1 MFLILKHLR
10 HAIMPLLVVLST
22 AASAE
27 VLTRTVEY
35 RQGDTLLEGY
45 LAYDTDGLARK
56 PGVLIVHEWTGL
68 GPYVKQRAEQLARLG
83 YVAFA
88 ADIYGKGVR
97 PDNPKDAGAT
107 ASIYKNNRP
116 LLRQRVAAGLEAL
129 RRQPGLDPARVA
141 AIGYC
146 FGGTTVLELARS
158 GADLKGVVS
167 FHGSLD
173 TPTPQDARNIHSKVL
188 VLHGADDP
196 FVPPEQLKAFE
207 DEMRGGKVDWQLV
220 KYSGAVHSFTNPEAG
235 NDNAKGAAY
244 NATADRRS
252 WQAMQ
257 GFFKEI
263 LE

>member
-158 GADLKGVVS
+158 GADLKGRRELPRQPR
-167 FHGSLD
+167 HAD
-173 TPTPQDARNIHSKVL
+173 TAGCQEHSQQ
-188 VLHGADDP
+188 GA
-196 FVPPEQLKAFE
+196 
-207 DEMRGGKVDWQLV
+207 G
-220 KYSGAVHSFTNPEAG
+220 
-235 NDNAKGAAY
+235 
-244 NATADRRS
+244 TAWRRRS
-252 WQAMQ
+252 LRAARTAQ
-257 GFFKEI
+257 GFRG
-263 LE
+263 